1 MKRSIVDSFLFTLCV
16 IIIAAIV
23 GYGLAGLFSLFQEPK
38 TSGIRTGGG
47 ELGSLTYVCRPIKK
61 CEPRLR
67 G

>member
-1 MKRSIVDSFLFTLCV
+1 MKPFFNLILLAVCV
-16 IIIAAIV
+16 VIV
-23 GYGLAGLFSLFQEPK
+23 GCGVAFGLAGLFSLFQEPQ

-67 G
+67 R